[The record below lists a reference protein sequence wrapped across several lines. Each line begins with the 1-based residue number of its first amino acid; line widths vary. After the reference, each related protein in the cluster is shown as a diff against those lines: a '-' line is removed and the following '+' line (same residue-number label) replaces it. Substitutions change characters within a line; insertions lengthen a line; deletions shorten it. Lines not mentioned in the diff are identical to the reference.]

1 MDIVYLRL
9 LLRRLQCLFDPTRT
23 WTLCNPL
30 KRNQKA
36 EMSLDRSF
44 PKYKRTRIDCNIK
57 KEYEQSTFCDPKDK
71 VVPYQNCALSSKT
84 AIHVPFYGQNGKS
97 ECLE

>member
-30 KRNQKA
+30 KRKQKA
-36 EMSLDRSF
+36 EMSLDSSF

-57 KEYEQSTFCDPKDK
+57 KEYEQSTFCDLKINLYVPKL
-71 VVPYQNCALSSKT
+71 Y
-84 AIHVPFYGQNGKS
+84 PFFEFFLFQKKR
-97 ECLE
+97 